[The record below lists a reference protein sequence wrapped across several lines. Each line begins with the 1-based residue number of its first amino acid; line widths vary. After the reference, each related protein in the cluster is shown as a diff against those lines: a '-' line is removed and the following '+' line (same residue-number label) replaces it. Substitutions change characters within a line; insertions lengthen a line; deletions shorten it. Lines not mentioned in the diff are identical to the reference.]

1 MKEASLT
8 KLGIK
13 KAEFY
18 AYHGVKS
25 EEQTLGG
32 KYEIDLD
39 MWYDATAAIINDDV
53 NIALNYEE
61 AMACIEEV
69 INDDS
74 YNLIE
79 TIANEILNSVME
91 KLSNLQKATVWV
103 RKINV
108 PIGHVVSHIEAEQ
121 SMLRTK

>member
-13 KAEFY
+13 GAEFY

-32 KYEIDLD
+32 KYLVDLD
-39 MWYDATAAIINDDV
+39 MWYDAKAAIINDDV
-53 NIALNYEE
+53 NYALNYEE
-61 AMACIEEV
+61 AIACIEEV
-69 INDDS
+69 LNDDA

-79 TIANEILNSVME
+79 TIANEILNNVME
-91 KLSNLQKATVWV
+91 KLENLKKATVVV
-103 RKINV
+103 RKMNV
-108 PIGHVVSHIEAEQ
+108 PIGHVVKYIEAEQ
-121 SMLRTK
+121 TMTRT

>member
-1 MKEASLT
+1 MKVASLT
-8 KLGIK
+8 KLTINGAI
-13 KAEFY
+13 FF

-32 KYEIDLD
+32 KYEIDLS
-39 MWYDATAAIINDDV
+39 MWYDATTAIINDDV
-53 NIALNYEE
+53 KHAMNYEE
-61 AMACIEEV
+61 AMGCIEEV

-91 KLSNLQKATVWV
+91 KLSNLQKAEVRV
-103 RKINV
+103 RKFNV
-108 PIGHVVSHIEAEQ
+108 PIDHVIGYIEAEQ
-121 SMLRTK
+121 SMTRTS

>member
-1 MKEASLT
+1 MKESST
-8 KLGIK
+8 MKLSIVG
-13 KAEFY
+13 AQFF

-39 MWYDATAAIINDDV
+39 LWYDATAAIINDDV
-53 NIALNYEE
+53 NYALNYEE
-61 AMACIEEV
+61 ALNCIKEV

-79 TIANEILNSVME
+79 TIANEILNLSYE
-91 KLSNLQKATVWV
+91 KLDNLQKATVRV
-103 RKINV
+103 RKISV
-108 PIGHVVSHIEAEQ
+108 PIGHVVSYIQAEQ
-121 SMLRTK
+121 TMSKS